1 MVLHTK
7 ARCYRLLVRELS
19 LRMPVEDPVKRISK
33 IATKVEITLPTQQRA
48 IKAKVGIPALLRQLD
63 TLVCTL
69 QLQATALTPSAAVT
83 IILCVGLAVLATE
96 FERAYV
102 YH

>member
-1 MVLHTK
+1 MLHTK

-48 IKAKVGIPALLRQLD
+48 IKAKVGQLS
-63 TLVCTL
+63 
-69 QLQATALTPSAAVT
+69 SAS
-83 IILCVGLAVLATE
+83 
-96 FERAYV
+96 
-102 YH
+102 